1 MLYSCTNMATVGVK
15 GLINQFIYSAEAQK
29 AGMLSLR
36 SQRGFDAKIFGLG
49 LGLGLMQC
57 WPRSHEGCPRGL
69 VVSQL

>member
-1 MLYSCTNMATVGVK
+1 MATMGVI
-15 GLINQFIYSAEAQK
+15 GLINQVIYSAEAQK

-49 LGLGLMQC
+49 LGLMQC
-57 WPRSHEGCPRGL
+57 WPRSHEGCPRSL